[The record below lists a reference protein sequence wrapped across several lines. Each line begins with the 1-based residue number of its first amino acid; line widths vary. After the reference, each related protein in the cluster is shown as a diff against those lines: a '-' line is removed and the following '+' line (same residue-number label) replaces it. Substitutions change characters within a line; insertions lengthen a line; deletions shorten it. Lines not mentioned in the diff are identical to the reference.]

1 MSTPSSQDPILR
13 IKTPLGTSPA
23 FAVSAFTGREAVSQL
38 FSFQVDLL
46 AATLTPVAFDK
57 LLGQGVT
64 VSMTLPDKSPRHWHG
79 LVRSVAQGGSSQV
92 EDGSSVTAYR
102 LVLVPQLWLLT
113 RRKRSRIFQQQ
124 SVPDIL
130 KTVLGSSASFD
141 SQGTFEK
148 RDYCVQYRES
158 DFDFISRLMEEE
170 GLFYFF
176 KHSDGQHTMVV
187 GNAPN
192 AHPTVVGPSA
202 KLSYDPG
209 EGGVTPDDRI
219 YQWEKEQSLTSGKVT
234 LWDHTFEMPTSHLE
248 AESNVLAAVTAG
260 TVTHKL
266 SVGGNGALE
275 LYDYPGGY
283 AKRFDGVAPGGGD
296 RASDLQKIFQDNRR
310 TVDLRMRA
318 EESGAL
324 RTSGAS
330 TCPQLASGHKF
341 TLDGHSDGDGDYVVL
356 DVEHFANSGSL
367 GSTGGD
373 DGFTYTNRFGTT
385 PATLPSRPPLAT
397 PRPHVAGCQT
407 AVVVGPA
414 GEEIFVDKYGRV
426 KVQFHWD
433 REGKRDANSSCWMR
447 VASTWAGRQ
456 WGAVHLPR
464 IGQEVLVDFIEGDP
478 DRPIIVGS
486 VYNADNMPPYVLPD
500 NKTQSGVKSRSTL
513 NGTAANFNEFRFEDK
528 KGSEQVYLHAEK
540 DFDTVVENDETSKIG
555 RDRTRDI
562 IRHDTLVLKNQPKD
576 GDPLGEGNQSLTIHK
591 GNRTVTLKEGNET
604 TTLDKGNHAL
614 VVTDGNHAVTVSNG
628 NRTLEVTGNDTTT
641 VKTGNRKVTVADG
654 NETLV
659 VQKGNQSVAIKMGN
673 DETTIDMG
681 NYTLTAKMGNIAI
694 KASLG
699 SITVEAMQG
708 VELKCGQSS
717 VKVDQ
722 MGVTVK
728 GMMAKIE
735 GQISTDVKG
744 LMTNVS
750 GSAMLTAKGGVTMI
764 N

>member
-1 MSTPSSQDPILR
+1 MSASSSQDPILR
-13 IKTPLGTSPA
+13 IKTPLGNSPA
-23 FAVSAFTGREAVSQL
+23 FVVSAFTGREAVSQL
-38 FSFQVDLL
+38 FNFQVDLL
-46 AATLTPVAFDK
+46 APALSPVAFDK

-64 VSMTLPDKSPRHWHG
+64 VSMTLPDQSTRHWHG
-79 LVRSVAQGGSSQV
+79 MVRSVSQGGTSQV
-92 EDGSSVTAYR
+92 ESGISVTAYR

-113 RRKRSRIFQQQ
+113 RRKQSRIFQQQ

-130 KTVLGSSASFD
+130 KAVLGSSASLD
-141 SQGTFEK
+141 PQGTFEK
-148 RDYCVQYRES
+148 RDYCVQYRET

-176 KHSDGQHTMVV
+176 KHADGQHTLVV
-187 GNAPN
+187 GNSAT
-192 AHPTVVGPSA
+192 AHPAVPGPTT
-202 KLSYDPG
+202 LSYEPAD
-209 EGGVTPDDRI
+209 GGLTPDDRV
-219 YQWEKEQSLTSGKVT
+219 YSWEKEQSLTAGKVT
-234 LWDHTFEMPTSHLE
+234 LWDHTFEMPTSHLD
-248 AESNVLAAVTAG
+248 AASNVLGSVTAG

-296 RASDLQKIFQDNRR
+296 RASDLQKIFQDNQR
-310 TVDLRMRA
+310 TADLRMRA

-324 RTSGAS
+324 RTTGAS
-330 TCPQLASGHKF
+330 TCPQLTAGHKF
-341 TLDGHSDGDGDYVVL
+341 TLDGHADGDGEYVVL
-356 DVEHFANSGSL
+356 DVEHFASSGSL
-367 GSTGGD
+367 GSTGMD
-373 DGFTYTNRFGTT
+373 EGFSYTNRFGTT
-385 PATLPSRPPLAT
+385 PVTLPFRPPQTT

-433 REGKRDANSSCWMR
+433 REGKKDANSSCWVR
-447 VASTWAGRQ
+447 VASMWAGRQ

-464 IGQEVLVDFIEGDP
+464 IGQEVVVDFIEGDP

-486 VYNADNMPPYVLPD
+486 VYNADNMPPYALPD
-500 NKTQSGVKSRSTL
+500 NKTQSGIKSRSTL
-513 NGTAANFNEFRFEDK
+513 NGTAAHFNEFRFEDK

-540 DFDTVVENDETSKIG
+540 NFDTVVENDETSKIG
-555 RDRTRDI
+555 RDRTRTI
-562 IRHDTLVLKNQPKD
+562 TRHDTLVLKNQPKD
-576 GDPLGEGNQSLTIHK
+576 EDPLGSGNQSITIHK
-591 GNRTVTLKEGNET
+591 GNRDVKLMEGNET
-604 TTLDKGNHAL
+604 TTLDKGSHAL
-614 VVTDGNHAVTVSNG
+614 VVTEGNHSVTVSNG
-628 NRTLEVTGNDTTT
+628 NRTLEVTGDDTTT
-641 VKTGNRKVTVADG
+641 VNKGNRKVTVADG
-654 NETLV
+654 DETLV

-694 KASLG
+694 KANLG